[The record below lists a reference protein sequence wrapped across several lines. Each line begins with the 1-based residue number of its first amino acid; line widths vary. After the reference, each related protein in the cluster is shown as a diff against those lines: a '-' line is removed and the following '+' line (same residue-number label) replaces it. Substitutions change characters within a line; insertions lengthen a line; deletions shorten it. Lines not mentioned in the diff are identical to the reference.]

1 MTFSVVDRGRIVEL
15 FGRTEVEVEV
25 GVEVEVEV
33 EVGVEVDV
41 EAVVVVVVVVVV
53 VLEVVEEKEDIAGTV
68 AVDAGGEASAFDG
81 SGSGVEI

>member
-25 GVEVEVEV
+25 GVEVEV